1 MRSLPPEGALSGF
14 GRPGATERNTQMMKN
29 QLAGLMQQAQKMQEN
44 MKRVQEELAQL
55 EVEGQAGAGMVKVVM
70 TCKNQVRRVSIDP
83 SLVGDDRDML
93 EDLVAAAFN
102 DAVRRADETSQ
113 QKMAEVTAGMPMPP
127 GFKLPF

>member
-1 MRSLPPEGALSGF
+1 M
-14 GRPGATERNTQMMKN
+14 NKN
-29 QLAGLMQQAQKMQEN
+29 QLAGLMQQAQKMQDN
-44 MKRVQEELAQL
+44 MKRLQDELAQL
-55 EVEGQAGAGMVKVVM
+55 EVEGQAGAGLVKVVM

-102 DAVRRADETSQ
+102 DAVRRAEELTQ
-113 QKMAEVTAGMPMPP
+113 QKMSSVTAGMPMPP